1 MRIARSAIVVMGL
14 LAAAPVLAQTA
25 APEKPSVAEE
35 VSISFAQFGGID
47 DWRADGNKALFVK
60 GRRNNEWYYAK
71 LMSTCQGLNFAEAVG
86 FKNEATGS
94 FDKFSTI
101 VVDGQPC
108 QLTSLVKSA
117 PPPKKK

>member
-1 MRIARSAIVVMGL
+1 MSFIRSSF
-14 LAAAPVLAQTA
+14 VLAVLLLVTPTLAQS
-25 APEKPSVAEE
+25 PSGAMSEGKEE

-71 LMSTCQGLNFAEAVG
+71 LMSTCQGLSFAEAVG
-86 FKNEATGS
+86 FKNEATSS